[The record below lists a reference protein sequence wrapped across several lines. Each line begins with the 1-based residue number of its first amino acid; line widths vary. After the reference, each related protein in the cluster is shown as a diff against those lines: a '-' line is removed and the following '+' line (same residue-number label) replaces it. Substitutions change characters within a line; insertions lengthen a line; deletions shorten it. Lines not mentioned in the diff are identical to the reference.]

1 MDSEIEELPTDYV
14 RGLDFKIAKTSKGG
28 YADYSTS
35 TWARRERALSAEE
48 DAAIKQYGLHDLKSF
63 LPKKPGEVELKVI
76 KEMFEASVDGEA
88 FDMDRWG
95 QYFKPAGYGGSRGDE
110 EGGGSARASAPAPAA
125 RPAPAAKPQVDE
137 DETPPWEAPAASSAP
152 APKAESAGGEASSR
166 AADIIAM
173 IRNRQ
178 KSE

>member
-1 MDSEIEELPTDYV
+1 LSE
-14 RGLDFKIAKTSKGG
+14 
-28 YADYSTS
+28 
-35 TWARRERALSAEE
+35 AEA
-48 DAAIKQYGLHDLKSF
+48 AAIQQYGLHDLKSF

-95 QYFKPAGYGGSRGDE
+95 QYFKPAGYGGNSGDG
-110 EGGGSARASAPAPAA
+110 EGGGRASAPAPAA
-125 RPAPAAKPQVDE
+125 RPAPAPAAKPQVDE
-137 DETPPWEAPAASSAP
+137 DETPPWEAPAATSAP
-152 APKAESAGGEASSR
+152 APKADSAGGEASSR